1 MNPVI
6 FFTTVE
12 NKKKAQSIGNHLVK
26 NRLAACVNIIS
37 NIESIYYWKDQLHQD
52 SEFLL
57 MIKSDASK
65 KENIQKIFDNYHPYD
80 LPELIMVTIDD
91 GSVKYLEWMNNLFQ
105 GRRLKYLLY
114 FGALVTIGSAGFY
127 VIGSQENLNHFK
139 EKI

>member
-12 NKKKAQSIGNHLVK
+12 NKRKAQSIGNHLVK

-37 NIESIYYWKDQLHQD
+37 NIESIYHWKDQLQQD
-52 SEFLL
+52 TEFLL

-91 GSVKYLEWMNNLFQ
+91 GSIEYLEWMKQNICLVKMW
-105 GRRLKYLLY
+105 RLLGLTGKYIPPSYAHYL
-114 FGALVTIGSAGFY
+114 
-127 VIGSQENLNHFK
+127 
-139 EKI
+139 

>member
-12 NKKKAQSIGNHLVK
+12 NKKKAQSIGKHLVK

-37 NIESIYYWKDQLHQD
+37 NIESIYHWKDKLHQD

-65 KENIQKIFDNYHPYD
+65 KENIQKIFDGYHPYD
-80 LPELIMVTIDD
+80 LPELIMITIND
-91 GSVKYLEWMNNLFQ
+91 GSVEYLEWMDQNLS
-105 GRRLKYLLY
+105 KE
-114 FGALVTIGSAGFY
+114 LV
-127 VIGSQENLNHFK
+127 E
-139 EKI
+139 

>member
-37 NIESIYYWKDQLHQD
+37 NIESIYHWKDKLHQD

-65 KENIQKIFDNYHPYD
+65 KENIQKIFDDYHPYD
-80 LPELIMVTIDD
+80 LPELIMITIND
-91 GSVKYLEWMNNLFQ
+91 GSAEYLEWMDQNL
-105 GRRLKYLLY
+105 
-114 FGALVTIGSAGFY
+114 S
-127 VIGSQENLNHFK
+127 K
-139 EKI
+139 EIVE

>member
-91 GSVKYLEWMNNLFQ
+91 GSVEYLEWMKQNL
-105 GRRLKYLLY
+105 G
-114 FGALVTIGSAGFY
+114 
-127 VIGSQENLNHFK
+127 K
-139 EKI
+139 EINE

>member
-37 NIESIYYWKDQLHQD
+37 NIESIYHWKDKLHQD

-65 KENIQKIFDNYHPYD
+65 KENIQKIFDDYHPYD
-80 LPELIMVTIDD
+80 LPELIMITIND
-91 GSVKYLEWMNNLFQ
+91 GSAEYLEWMDQNLS
-105 GRRLKYLLY
+105 KE
-114 FGALVTIGSAGFY
+114 LV
-127 VIGSQENLNHFK
+127 E
-139 EKI
+139 

>member
-12 NKKKAQSIGNHLVK
+12 NKKKAQSIGNHLVI

-37 NIESIYYWKDQLHQD
+37 NIESIYHWKDKLHQD

-65 KENIQKIFDNYHPYD
+65 KENIQKIFDDYHPYD
-80 LPELIMVTIDD
+80 LPELIMITIND
-91 GSVKYLEWMNNLFQ
+91 GSAEYLEWMDQNLS
-105 GRRLKYLLY
+105 K
-114 FGALVTIGSAGFY
+114 
-127 VIGSQENLNHFK
+127 
-139 EKI
+139 KIVE

>member
-1 MNPVI
+1 MNDPVI
-6 FFTTVE
+6 ILTTASSNKEAEIIGSNLVE
-12 NKKKAQSIGNHLVK
+12 NK
-26 NRLAACVNIIS
+26 LAACVNIIS

-91 GSVKYLEWMNNLFQ
+91 GSVEYLEWMKQNL
-105 GRRLKYLLY
+105 G
-114 FGALVTIGSAGFY
+114 
-127 VIGSQENLNHFK
+127 K
-139 EKI
+139 EMDE